1 MRSVWTTSEKPLF
14 VQAPLED
21 VSDSVFRQMLLRIGP
36 PDIFFTEF
44 TNVDGLVS
52 EGSFQVGHRL
62 DSTPGETPLI
72 AQIWGSDEQHYY
84 EAAKYI
90 ASTGRFAGI
99 DINMGCPQKDVVKK
113 GLCSALIND
122 HERAARI
129 IATTQKGAK
138 DLPVSVKTRIGF
150 REIQTEEWIGFL
162 LSQNLAALTIHLR
175 TVREMSK
182 VPAHWDEMLKVV
194 DLRDRIAPDTIII
207 GNGDIT
213 TRAQALRLVS
223 DYGCDGVMIGRGMMK
238 YLPIFSTDDAWWADV
253 SYRIPYL
260 IDHVKLFRA
269 TWEGKKPFD
278 HVKKYIRMYLY
289 DVPSAADMR
298 LRLMETES
306 YEELLSEIEKI
317 PLLSSRT

>member
-1 MRSVWTTSEKPLF
+1 MNSLWNTSQKPLF

-52 EGSFQVGHRL
+52 SGSQQVGHRL

-72 AQIWGSDEQHYY
+72 AQIWGSDEQHYF
-84 EAAKYI
+84 EAAAYI

-122 HERAARI
+122 HGRAEKI
-129 IATTQKGAK
+129 ISMTQKGAGT
-138 DLPVSVKTRIGF
+138 LPVSVKTRIGF
-150 REIQTEEWIGFL
+150 REIQTEDWIGFL
-162 LSQNLAALTIHLR
+162 LSQGLAALTVHLR

-182 VPAHWDEMLKVV
+182 VPAHWDEMTKVV
-194 DLRDRIAPDTIII
+194 ALRDRIAPDTVII

-213 TRAQALRLVS
+213 TRAQALQLI
-223 DYGCDGVMIGRGMMK
+223 DEYGCDGVMIGRGMMK
-238 YLPIFSTDDAWWADV
+238 YLPIFSTDDGWWTDV
-253 SYRIPYL
+253 SNRIPYL

-289 DVPSAADMR
+289 DIPSAAEMR
-298 LRLMETES
+298 FRLMETEN
-306 YEELLSEIEKI
+306 YEELVSEIEK
-317 PLLSSRT
+317 LSQK